1 MESDAFFT
9 DFIESERHPGQH
21 VNGVADEDE
30 VAGKGITGC
39 VVLFPGEGWFE
50 DEGVRCERLSS
61 EDRAIVGYGGF
72 KALRVD
78 ALRWVFAA
86 VSTFLF
92 LSDAGDVAEC
102 VSESASEDVGFIGWH
117 PQWFLDGIRESV
129 LGEFEVLEH
138 GGIANLAVCYLLR
151 AGNNLCATY
160 SACACVFAVVK
171 TLSVS
176 PFEVPGRK
184 KVIELSSLS
193 IR

>member
-30 VAGKGITGC
+30 VAGEGIAGC

-50 DEGVRCERLSS
+50 DEGVWCERLSS
-61 EDRAIVGYGGF
+61 EDRAIVGDRGF

-138 GGIANLAVCYLLR
+138 GRNSEPHCVLFAKGWQQSLR
-151 AGNNLCATY
+151 DIFSLRLC
-160 SACACVFAVVK
+160 VRRGKNFK
-171 TLSVS
+171 RE
-176 PFEVPGRK
+176 PF
-184 KVIELSSLS
+184 
-193 IR
+193 

>member
-30 VAGKGITGC
+30 AAGEGIAGC
-39 VVLFPGEGWFE
+39 VVLFPGEGWFK
-50 DEGVRCERLSS
+50 DEGVRRERLSS

-138 GGIANLAVCYLLR
+138 GGIANLAVLFAQGGQQSLR
-151 AGNNLCATY
+151 DIFSLRLC
-160 SACACVFAVVK
+160 VRRGKNFERE
-171 TLSVS
+171 
-176 PFEVPGRK
+176 PF
-184 KVIELSSLS
+184 
-193 IR
+193 